1 MSTEMNLIAVKM
13 VIPAQA
19 ACGAFARMTLSQMS
33 FFICDELTWYQQETC
48 DRMLFIFFR
57 EVAGDC

>member
-33 FFICDELTWYQQETC
+33 FFICDELTRTNRNVRPYV
-48 DRMLFIFFR
+48 FIFFR
-57 EVAGDC
+57 EVAGDR